1 MSTASRWRPAA
12 SAMSL
17 ETWVE
22 LLDVARILPAAPP
35 MFWIRLRIAVRNWL
49 NQLASCAVS
58 SLPRICRFWVRSPSP
73 WAMPS
78 RPLATL
84 RIGRTMRLAKLAPT
98 MAKMT
103 ARTAAMMAINQVNWV
118 AELITSSCLIRPMK
132 VQPSCSDGQTLA
144 M

>member
-1 MSTASRWRPAA
+1 
-12 SAMSL
+12 
-17 ETWVE
+17 
-22 LLDVARILPAAPP
+22 
-35 MFWIRLRIAVRNWL
+35 
-49 NQLASCAVS
+49 
-58 SLPRICRFWVRSPSP
+58 
-73 WAMPS
+73 MPS